1 MRSRVLSVREFR
13 SETGIMRG
21 MILLITPSARIKE
34 CAQSLESATNRPV
47 HIATSLQEAGS
58 RLREQE
64 YAAVI
69 IDQFLMEAEPDE
81 SGQIL
86 QHIETAVPVYLNF
99 AITGIPR
106 VVRET
111 RTALARRQ
119 REEHIA
125 RQSAERAV
133 WSELREDVTA
143 MLLACDLALAV
154 PDVPVSAAEKLRSV
168 HDLAFHIRERLA
180 RVE

>member
-1 MRSRVLSVREFR
+1 MK
-13 SETGIMRG
+13 G

-34 CAQSLESATNRPV
+34 CAQTLESATNHPV
-47 HIATSLQEAGS
+47 HTATSLQEAGS

-64 YAAVI
+64 YVAVV
-69 IDQFLMEAEPDE
+69 IDQFLLEAEPDE
-81 SGQIL
+81 SEQIL

-99 AITGIPR
+99 AISGIPR

-119 REEHIA
+119 REEQVA

-133 WSELREDVTA
+133 WNELKEDLTA

-154 PDVPVSAAEKLRSV
+154 PDVPVPAAEKLRSV
-168 HDLAFHIRERLA
+168 HDLAFHIRERLT
-180 RVE
+180 RLE